1 MITAIEIENFK
12 AVGQRQRLT
21 LRPITLLVGPNSGG
35 KSTIIH
41 ALHYAREIFER
52 RNLNADRTING
63 GSFVDLGG
71 FANFVHEH
79 DQTQT
84 VSLRFDLDMKDTGLP
99 YVLTENFSL
108 PEAAIDMDH
117 LNATVASAWV
127 EIVVRRSVLRDAL
140 YVQRYSIGINGR
152 PFAAIEADFDA
163 REVRIVEL
171 DFDHPV
177 IERKTDQVPSLLEE
191 YFDAFWPVGT
201 EKEPKLD
208 DPGSLGTMPVAG
220 QTDALPA
227 FDRPLDLPLKTPEE
241 PYNNTDKDTFK
252 AILTQLIVA
261 PGRALLETLKRFRYL
276 GPLRELPPRNYE
288 PPRYRDETRWATG
301 LAAWDALTENEELRQ
316 STSDWL
322 SGSER
327 LNAGCE
333 LRLKRYREVSESDEL
348 GVALAA
354 GRIFDTDEEVIAG
367 FNELTTARRVIL
379 VDAGS
384 GLELRAH
391 DVGVG
396 ISQVVPVVVAALD
409 PTAAVVAIEQP
420 ELHVHPTLQASLAD
434 LLIQGALGIPDRQ
447 LLVETHSIHL
457 ILRLQRRI
465 RETARGATPT
475 GVPVSADEVAIL
487 YAARDDGAA
496 TISEIGLD
504 AQGELLRPW
513 PDAFL
518 DQDYQERFA

>member
-1 MITAIEIENFK
+1 M
-12 AVGQRQRLT
+12 R
-21 LRPITLLVGPNSGG
+21 
-35 KSTIIH
+35 
-41 ALHYAREIFER
+41 
-52 RNLNADRTING
+52 
-63 GSFVDLGG
+63 
-71 FANFVHEH
+71 
-79 DQTQT
+79 
-84 VSLRFDLDMKDTGLP
+84 
-99 YVLTENFSL
+99 
-108 PEAAIDMDH
+108 
-117 LNATVASAWV
+117 
-127 EIVVRRSVLRDAL
+127 
-140 YVQRYSIGINGR
+140 
-152 PFAAIEADFDA
+152 
-163 REVRIVEL
+163 
-171 DFDHPV
+171 
-177 IERKTDQVPSLLEE
+177 
-191 YFDAFWPVGT
+191 
-201 EKEPKLD
+201 
-208 DPGSLGTMPVAG
+208 
-220 QTDALPA
+220 
-227 FDRPLDLPLKTPEE
+227 
-241 PYNNTDKDTFK
+241 
-252 AILTQLIVA
+252 
-261 PGRALLETLKRFRYL
+261 
-276 GPLRELPPRNYE
+276 
-288 PPRYRDETRWATG
+288 
-301 LAAWDALTENEELRQ
+301 
-316 STSDWL
+316 
-322 SGSER
+322 
-327 LNAGCE
+327 
-333 LRLKRYREVSESDEL
+333 SESDEL

-354 GRIFDTDEEVIAG
+354 GRIFDTGEEVIAG

>member
-12 AVGQRQRLT
+12 AIGQRQRLA

-35 KSTIIH
+35 KSTVIH

-63 GSFVDLGG
+63 GDFVDLGG

-79 DQTQT
+79 DQTKS
-84 VSLRFDLDMKDTGLP
+84 VALRFDLDTKDTGLTW
-99 YVLTENFSL
+99 VLDESVGL
-108 PEAAIDMDH
+108 VEAGIDVDS
-117 LNATVASAWV
+117 LNATVKSAWV
-127 EIVVRRSVLRDAL
+127 EIVVKRSILRDAL
-140 YVQRYSIGINGR
+140 YVQRYSVGLNGQH
-152 PFAAIEADFDA
+152 FAAIETDFES
-163 REVRIVEL
+163 RGTRIVEL
-171 DFDHPV
+171 NLDHPV
-177 IERKTDQVPSLLEE
+177 IKQGTDQMPSLLVE
-191 YFDAFWPVGT
+191 YFDAFWRAGAQ
-201 EKEPKLD
+201 KEPKSESS
-208 DPGSLGTMPVAG
+208 GSLGMMPLTG
-220 QTDALPA
+220 RPDALPA
-227 FDRPLDLPLKTPEE
+227 FDCGLGLPWKTPEE
-241 PYNNTDKDTFK
+241 PYNGVVR
-252 AILTQLIVA
+252 AVLTQLIVG
-261 PGRALLETLKRFRYL
+261 PGSLLLDELRGFRYL

-288 PPRYRDETRWATG
+288 PPRYRAETRWATG
-301 LAAWDALTENEELRQ
+301 LAAWDALTESEELRQ
-316 STSDWL
+316 ATSAWL
-322 SGSER
+322 SGSDR

-333 LRLKRYREVSESDEL
+333 LRLNRYREISESDEL

-354 GRIFDTDEEVIAG
+354 GHIFDTDEEVIAR
-367 FNELTTARRVIL
+367 FNDLATARRVVL

-409 PTAAVVAIEQP
+409 PAAAVVAIEQP

-434 LLIQGALGIPDRQ
+434 LLIQGALGLRGSQ
-447 LLVETHSIHL
+447 FLVETHSIHL

-475 GVPVSADEVAIL
+475 GVPVSAADVAIL
-487 YAARDDGAA
+487 YAARDHGAA